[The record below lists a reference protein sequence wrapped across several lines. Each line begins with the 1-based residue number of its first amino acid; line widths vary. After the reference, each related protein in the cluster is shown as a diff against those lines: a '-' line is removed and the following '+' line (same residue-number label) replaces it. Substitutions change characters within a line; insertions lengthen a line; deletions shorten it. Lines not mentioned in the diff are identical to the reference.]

1 MEENKGTK
9 TEMTEAQAAETQT
22 VESETAKKETVEAE
36 TAEAAETET
45 VRNSEPEAE
54 NKKAPRGMTSTRNGL
69 FLRTVVGG
77 VILYYAYSILAD
89 IGAASTGSRTMLYV
103 FVAVFSVAGLWIVFD
118 SLKRIIKKE
127 YDV

>member
-22 VESETAKKETVEAE
+22 IEPETVEAE
-36 TAEAAETET
+36 TAEAAKTET
-45 VRNSEPEAE
+45 VKNSEPETE

-89 IGAASTGSRTMLYV
+89 IGAASKGSRTMLYV